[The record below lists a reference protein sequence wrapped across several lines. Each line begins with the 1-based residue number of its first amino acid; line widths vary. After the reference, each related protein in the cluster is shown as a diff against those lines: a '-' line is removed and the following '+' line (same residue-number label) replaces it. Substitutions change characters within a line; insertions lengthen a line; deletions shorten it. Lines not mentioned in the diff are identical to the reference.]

1 MEKEIQMEIINDLGK
16 DGSMTQEMSQRP
28 LSLIPEMRWD
38 VEYYKK
44 KGLYFYLETTEE
56 MLPNGH
62 VRISGHGDMIM
73 LGGYSYLGLIGH
85 PQINAAAKAAI
96 DQFGTGTYGV
106 RLLAGSLTIH
116 DELEARI
123 AAFKQTEAAITYS
136 SGYVTNVATISSLLR
151 KGDTVICDKLN
162 HASIV
167 DGCLLSM
174 STFTRFRHND
184 MDHLEKRLQEANP
197 NGRKLVVADSVFS
210 MDGDIINLPEVSRL
224 CRQYGAYLMIDE
236 AHSLGVLGETGHG
249 IEEHF
254 GLPADAIDIK
264 MGTLSKTIPAAGGYV
279 AGSHELINFLKHE
292 ARGFIF
298 SAAVP
303 PPSAAAAKIAFDV
316 IEAEP
321 ERIKALQANFTR
333 FASRLRAAGFDLLQT
348 ETAIVPVI
356 CKSTP
361 AAVQL
366 AKYCQ
371 DKGIFVQAVIAP
383 VVPAGQERL
392 RACIL
397 ASHTTADIDYC
408 TDVIIAGGRELG
420 IIQ

>member
-1 MEKEIQMEIINDLGK
+1 MQIINDSGK
-16 DGSMTQEMSQRP
+16 ERALTHEVSQNRLP
-28 LSLIPEMRWD
+28 LISDMRWD
-38 VEYYKK
+38 IKFYQEQD
-44 KGLYFYLETTEE
+44 LYFYLETTEA

-85 PQINAAAKAAI
+85 PQIDAAAQAAI

-106 RLLAGSLTIH
+106 RLLAGSLTLH

-123 AAFKQTEAAITYS
+123 AAFKKTEAAITYS

-167 DGCLLSM
+167 DGCLLAM
-174 STFTRFRHND
+174 ADFVRFRHND

-197 NGRKLVVADSVFS
+197 NGRKVVVADAVFS

-254 GLPADAIDIK
+254 GLPSDTIDIK

-279 AGSHELINFLKHE
+279 AGSQELITFLKHE

-303 PPSAAAAKIAFDV
+303 PPSAAAAKAAFDV

-321 ERIKALQANFTR
+321 ERIQALQTNFTH
-333 FASRLRAAGFDLLQT
+333 FAQRLRAAGFDLLQT

-356 CKSTP
+356 CRSTP
-361 AAVQL
+361 AAAKL

-371 DKGIFVQAVIAP
+371 DRGIFVQAVVSP
-383 VVPAGQERL
+383 VVPAGLERL
-392 RACIL
+392 RACVL
-397 ASHTTADIDYC
+397 ASHTPADIDYC
-408 TDVIIAGGRELG
+408 ADVIIAGGRELG
-420 IIQ
+420 IIGGAS

>member
-1 MEKEIQMEIINDLGK
+1 MQIINNSNKESVL
-16 DGSMTQEMSQRP
+16 TYEMAQNHLP
-28 LSLIPEMRWD
+28 LVPQMRHD
-38 VEYYKK
+38 VRYYKE

-56 MLPNGH
+56 MLPNSR
-62 VRISGHGDMIM
+62 VRVTGHGDMIM

-85 PQINAAAKAAI
+85 PQINAAAKAAV
-96 DQFGTGTYGV
+96 DQFGTGTHGV
-106 RLLAGSLTIH
+106 RLLAGSLTLH
-116 DELEARI
+116 NELEERI
-123 AAFKQTEAAITYS
+123 AAFKHAEAAITLS

-167 DGCLLSM
+167 DGCLLAM
-174 STFTRFRHND
+174 ADFVRFRHND
-184 MDHLEKRLQEANP
+184 MPHLEKRLQEVGN
-197 NGRKLVVADSVFS
+197 NGRKLVVVDGVFS

-224 CRQYGAYLMIDE
+224 CRKYGAYLMVDE

-249 IEEHF
+249 IEEYF
-254 GLPADAIDIK
+254 GLPADTVDIK

-279 AGSHELINFLKHE
+279 AGNQELITFLKHE

-303 PPSAAAAKIAFDV
+303 PPSAAAAKVAFDV

-321 ERIKALQANFTR
+321 ERIKALQTNFTH

-348 ETAIVPVI
+348 ETAIVPII
-356 CKSTP
+356 CKSTT
-361 AAVQL
+361 AAATL

-371 DKGIFVQAVIAP
+371 DRGIFVQAVVSP
-383 VVPAGQERL
+383 VVPTGQERL
-392 RACIL
+392 RACVS
-397 ASHTTADIDYC
+397 ASHTASDIDYC
-408 TDVIIAGGRELG
+408 VDVIIAGGRKMG
-420 IIQ
+420 II